1 MSNAPPGEPPAPAS
15 PRAAATTGAAATPP
29 AATAPA
35 ATAPASAWAPF
46 RHRTFAIIWVATVVS
61 NIGGWMYNV
70 ASGWLMTNLDAD
82 PLFVSLVQVANNLPM
97 FLFAIPAGALVD
109 IVDRRLFLII
119 AETAVAVMSTA
130 FAVLVW
136 LHLITPWS
144 LLVLSFV
151 VAVANAATA
160 PAWQSVVPRLVP
172 RSELPSAIA
181 ANSVGINVSRAV
193 GPALGGLM
201 VVAFGITAPFWVNA
215 FSNVGV
221 IAALVRWRSPQ
232 RSGPPVP
239 PERFGQAMRSGLR
252 HARHNV
258 HLRSTLARTV
268 AFFVFAS
275 AYWALL
281 PLVAR
286 EHIGGSSAL
295 YGVLLGVIGASAV
308 AGAFLLR
315 TLRSRFGPDAL
326 LAGATVATAVAT
338 ALFGAAHNE
347 GVALAASVLAGAS
360 WIAGVSSLN
369 VSAQVA
375 LPEWVRGRGLSMYVT
390 IMFGSLSLGS
400 AIWGEVASRAG
411 LPLALFAAAA
421 GGVLTIPLTWRWKL
435 QTGAAIDFTP
445 SMHWPEPVT
454 IAEVE
459 PDRGPVLT
467 LVEYRIDPQHR
478 EAFLEAMGPYAR
490 VFRRNGAYDFAVFE
504 DPAEEGRFV
513 ETFMTDSWSEHLR
526 LHQRVTI
533 TDRKSEEA
541 VRRWNIGAV
550 KTTHLVLAQPR
561 D

>member
-1 MSNAPPGEPPAPAS
+1 MSEAPPPGPPSPAAPPAADP
-15 PRAAATTGAAATPP
+15 TGAAPTAG
-29 AATAPA
+29 AATAA
-35 ATAPASAWAPF
+35 ASAWAPF
-46 RHRTFAIIWVATVVS
+46 RHRTFAVIWVATVVS

-70 ASGWLMTNLDAD
+70 ASGWLMTSLDAD
-82 PLFVSLVQVANNLPM
+82 PLSVSLVQVANNLPM

-109 IVDRRLFLII
+109 IVDRRLFLIF
-119 AETAVAVMSTA
+119 AETAVAVTSTA
-130 FAVLVW
+130 FAALVW
-136 LHLITPWS
+136 LHLITPTS

-160 PAWQSVVPRLVP
+160 PAWQAVVPQLVP
-172 RSELPSAIA
+172 RPELPSAIA

-201 VVAFGITAPFWVNA
+201 VVAFGITAPFWVNG

-221 IAALVRWRSPQ
+221 IGALIRWRPPT
-232 RSGPPVP
+232 RSGPRLP

-252 HARHNV
+252 HARYNV

-286 EHIGGSSAL
+286 DQIGGSSAL

-315 TLRSRFGPDAL
+315 KLRSRFGPDTL
-326 LAGATVATAVAT
+326 LAGATVATALAT
-338 ALFGAAHNE
+338 TLFGIAHHAS
-347 GVALAASVLAGAS
+347 VAFAASVLAGAS

-411 LPLALFAAAA
+411 LPLALCAAAA
-421 GGVLTIPLTWRWKL
+421 GALVSIPLTWRWKL

-445 SMHWPEPVT
+445 SMHWPEPIT
-454 IAEVE
+454 IADVE

-467 LVEYRIDPQHR
+467 LVEYRIAPKNR

-490 VFRRNGAYDFAVFE
+490 VMHRNGAYDFGVFE

-533 TDRKSEEA
+533 TDRRLEEA
-541 VRRWNIGAV
+541 VRRWNIGEV
-550 KTTHLVLAQPR
+550 KTTHLVLAQPQE
-561 D
+561 